1 MGKEP
6 PYPLESRPRPAL
18 RRPAPLC
25 GLFHGAIPS
34 AAAPRGPSGAP
45 GSVPDA
51 EAEDLTL
58 GWQRGS
64 SRPLGSPVG
73 KALLKPRLSNF
84 PRPRKNFGTG
94 QTPKVKKFWNGP
106 DPQSKKSPSPLPLP
120 RRSRSR
126 FENARRPGGCPSRC
140 VKIESSLI
148 RLQFNIDSN
157 SNRIRLKFLV
167 P

>member
-6 PYPLESRPRPAL
+6 PYPLESRPWPAL
-18 RRPAPLC
+18 RRSAPLS
-25 GLFHGAIPS
+25 GLFHAAIPS

-73 KALLKPRLSNF
+73 KALLKPRVSNF
-84 PRPRKNFGTG
+84 PRPPENFGTG
-94 QTPKVKKFWNGP
+94 QTPKVKNFGTG
-106 DPQSKKSPSPLPLP
+106 QTSKVRKALLPFPSLDDRGAGSKMPAALAV
-120 RRSRSR
+120 
-126 FENARRPGGCPSRC
+126 ARRDAS
-140 VKIESSLI
+140 KLN
-148 RLQFNIDSN
+148 RL
-157 SNRIRLKFLV
+157 
-167 P
+167 